1 MATKKEIN
9 ERCPLQSECGR
20 KKCEFKFKEAE
31 CNYYIGNSRPGYEI
45 PDQEKSDT
53 SIWDDAAETTD
64 VAVGL
69 TYIPIDEL
77 YPHPDNPRK
86 DLGDLTELADS
97 IKVKG
102 VLQNLTV
109 IPGHRLTKEEWI
121 ETAKK
126 EGVSKSDALGTY
138 EATFVP
144 DGYTILIGHRRMAA
158 AKLAGLTELPC
169 AITDMPPSEQVA
181 TMLLENMQRNDLTVY
196 EQAKGFQLMLDFGD
210 TIETVAEKSGFSQTT
225 VRRRIRLLELDE
237 SKFKKSESRGATLF
251 EYMELDK
258 IKDIDLKNKVLDTIG
273 TANFNNELKKA
284 IEQEET
290 KEYFDNVEA
299 EVSKFA
305 TKTDD
310 CSGYS
315 YVTEFSPWRKKEVV
329 APDDADTVKY
339 YYKRNNN
346 YISLYKEKVI
356 TEAEEEQ
363 KRIEAEK
370 AADRDRR
377 KAELKAASERAY
389 ELRVEAIDSISNS
402 HALKH
407 LPDIMAFLMKATCD
421 SHYIRIDNA
430 DIAEMV
436 GFDTDSEEYEN
447 WTDEEFN
454 EHLFALI
461 ETKTKDKAAQCLLK
475 YAYALCEDSGNK
487 SYYDWYAMHSTNK
500 KLDRIYDFLCSLG
513 YEMSDEEKALR
524 DGTHELFITE
534 ESE

>member
-45 PDQEKSDT
+45 PDQEKTDT
-53 SIWDDAAETTD
+53 SIWDAAAETTD

-69 TYIPIDEL
+69 TYISIDEL

-86 DLGDLTELADS
+86 DLGDLSELADS

-225 VRRRIRLLELDE
+225 VRRRIKLLELDE
-237 SKFKKSESRGATLF
+237 NKFKKSESRGATLF

-258 IKDIDLKNKVLDTIG
+258 IKDIDRKNRVLDSIG

-284 IEQEET
+284 ITEEEEQEF
-290 KEYFDNVEA
+290 FDTTEA
-299 EVSKFA
+299 ELAKFA
-305 TKTDD
+305 TKVDD
-310 CSGYS
+310 VSGYA
-315 YVTEFSPWRKKEVV
+315 YVTDYSSWRKKEVV
-329 APDDADTVKY
+329 VPDDADTVKY
-339 YYKRNNN
+339 YYRRYSS
-346 YISLYKEKVI
+346 YISLYKEKVT
-356 TEAEEEQ
+356 TEAEEEA

-377 KAELKAASERAY
+377 KDELRAVSERAY
-389 ELRVEAIDSISNS
+389 ELRKEAIDSISNS

-407 LPDIMAFLMKATCD
+407 LPGIVAFLMKTT
-421 SHYIRIDNA
+421 SESSYIRVDDD
-430 DIAEMV
+430 DIAEIV
-436 GFDTDSEEYEN
+436 GFDTDSEEYED
-447 WTDEEFN
+447 WTDEEMQAHF
-454 EHLFALI
+454 FGLI
-461 ETKTKDKAAQCLLK
+461 ETKAKDKAALCLLK
-475 YAYALCEDSGNK
+475 FAYACCEDSSGKN
-487 SYYDWYAMHSTNK
+487 YYDWYAKYSPDER
-500 KLDRIYDFLCSLG
+500 LDRIYDFLCSLG

-534 ESE
+534 ES

>member
-20 KKCEFKFKEAE
+20 KKCEFQFHEAK

-45 PDQEKSDT
+45 PDQETADT
-53 SIWDDAAETTD
+53 SIWDDATETTD

-86 DLGDLTELADS
+86 DLGDLSELADS

-138 EATFVP
+138 EATYVP

-225 VRRRIRLLELDE
+225 VRRRIKLLELDE

-310 CSGYS
+310 CSEYS

-346 YISLYKEKVI
+346 YISLYKEKVV
-356 TEAEEEQ
+356 TEAEEEKSVSRQ
-363 KRIEAEK
+363 KRQLTEIDEK
-370 AADRDRR
+370 R
-377 KAELKAASERAY
+377 
-389 ELRVEAIDSISNS
+389 N
-402 HALKH
+402 
-407 LPDIMAFLMKATCD
+407 
-421 SHYIRIDNA
+421 
-430 DIAEMV
+430 
-436 GFDTDSEEYEN
+436 
-447 WTDEEFN
+447 
-454 EHLFALI
+454 
-461 ETKTKDKAAQCLLK
+461 
-475 YAYALCEDSGNK
+475 
-487 SYYDWYAMHSTNK
+487 
-500 KLDRIYDFLCSLG
+500 
-513 YEMSDEEKALR
+513 
-524 DGTHELFITE
+524 
-534 ESE
+534 